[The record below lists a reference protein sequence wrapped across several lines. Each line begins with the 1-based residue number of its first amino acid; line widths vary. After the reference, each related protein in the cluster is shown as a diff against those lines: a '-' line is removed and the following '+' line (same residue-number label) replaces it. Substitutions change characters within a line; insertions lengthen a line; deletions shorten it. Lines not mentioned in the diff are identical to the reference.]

1 MNTQV
6 EQTAAPTFT
15 QADNHPLVRLADLA
29 GRAVRSY
36 GDNAVA
42 QMLFGFIV
50 YLSLTLFCVFT
61 AAGQALSTDLLA
73 VLFSIWNL
81 FADQIG
87 LARVDFFTT

>member
-1 MNTQV
+1 MSGTTHTHDNR
-6 EQTAAPTFT
+6 
-15 QADNHPLVRLADLA
+15 DNHPLVRLADLA
-29 GRAVRSY
+29 GRIFYRY

-42 QMLFGFIV
+42 QVLFGFIV
-50 YLSLTLFCVFT
+50 YLSLALFCVFT

>member
-1 MNTQV
+1 MSGTTHTHN
-6 EQTAAPTFT
+6 ER
-15 QADNHPLVRLADLA
+15 DNHPLVRLADLA

-42 QMLFGFIV
+42 QVLFGFVV
-50 YLSLTLFCVFT
+50 YLSLALFCVFT

-87 LARVDFFTT
+87 LPRVDFFTT